1 MVILGGTGGA
11 WQGAAAASG
20 AGDGAAWA
28 ADGGGLQGA
37 AAAIGMA
44 NGRNDSMKADDV
56 TEGEGSAEERSGSGD
71 QPTQAEGQGS
81 NPPEPDP
88 F

>member
-1 MVILGGTGGA
+1 MAILGGAGGA
-11 WQGAAAASG
+11 WQGAAAAIG

-44 NGRNDSMKADDV
+44 NGCNDSTKADDV
-56 TEGEGSAEERSGSGD
+56 TEGEAIAEERSRSGD

-81 NPPEPDP
+81 NPPVPDP